1 MALLNLG
8 VLEGRKGNL
17 KAEYEIYKSLIE
29 KSNDK
34 RILPAALLNIIAD
47 YNNLVENLGIK
58 FDLDEILGLF
68 NKGIRILREVK
79 DTIVLTNAG
88 NYGEAIRQVDEIVKI
103 SKETNKNEYADAM
116 SLLGY
121 VYLVMGDYQKSLQNF
136 EEALRSFDLRDKNFE
151 GRYYLAKAYYAKVLA
166 ELGRVEEAKLI
177 AEEIGEKIGEL
188 KLIPQVEETIKQ
200 IIDEI
205 KQYSN
210 G

>member
-1 MALLNLG
+1 MIRG
-8 VLEGRKGNL
+8 F
-17 KAEYEIYKSLIE
+17 Y
-29 KSNDK
+29 
-34 RILPAALLNIIAD
+34 PALLNIIAD

-151 GRYYLAKAYYAKVLA
+151 GSYYLAKVYYAKVLA